1 MKEGLRDAPWEV
13 IAREGFQ
20 FFGKMSASIS
30 HEIKNALA
38 IINENA
44 GLLEDFMLLADQGR
58 PIDPERLK
66 SLAGQVMKQVK
77 RADELVKRMNRFA
90 HSADE
95 PSKNIDLGETLELIT
110 SIAQRLA
117 SRREARLELVMPE
130 QPVTQITNSFLLE
143 NLVWLCLDFILNAG
157 HKAVRLLPE
166 ATGDGIRI
174 RLAVSEAWPGSA
186 SEDFP
191 SAREKAIMKALEAD
205 LRMDPGAGEIV
216 LSFRKNH

>member
-1 MKEGLRDAPWEV
+1 MTAQWEI

-44 GLLEDFMLLADQGR
+44 GLLEDFMLLAEKGR
-58 PIDPERLK
+58 PIDPLRLK

-117 SRREARLELVMPE
+117 SRREAQVELVMPE
-130 QPVTQITNSFLLE
+130 QAVTLITNSFLLE
-143 NLVWLCLDFILNAG
+143 DLIWLCLDFFLSAG

-166 ATGDGIRI
+166 ATEDGSRI
-174 RLAVSEAWPGSA
+174 RLAVPEAWPGSS
-186 SEDFP
+186 SEAFP
-191 SAREKAIMKALEAD
+191 SVREKAIMEALQLD
-205 LRMDPGAGEIV
+205 LRMDPEAGEII
-216 LSFRKNH
+216 LSFRKDH

>member
-1 MKEGLRDAPWEV
+1 
-13 IAREGFQ
+13 
-20 FFGKMSASIS
+20 
-30 HEIKNALA
+30 
-38 IINENA
+38 
-44 GLLEDFMLLADQGR
+44 MLLAEKGR

-117 SRREARLELVMPE
+117 SLREAQVELIRPE

-143 NLVWLCLDFILNAG
+143 NLIWLCLDFILNAG

-166 ATGDGIRI
+166 ATEDGSRI
-174 RLAVSEAWPGSA
+174 RLAVPEAWPGSS
-186 SEDFP
+186 SEAFP
-191 SAREKAIMKALEAD
+191 SVREKAIMEALQLD
-205 LRMDPGAGEIV
+205 LRMDPEAGEII
-216 LSFRKNH
+216 LSFRKDH

>member
-1 MKEGLRDAPWEV
+1 MTAQWEI
-13 IAREGFQ
+13 IAREGIQ

-44 GLLEDFMLLADQGR
+44 GLLEDFMLLAEKGR

-66 SLAGQVMKQVK
+66 SLAGQVMKQVS
-77 RADELVKRMNRFA
+77 RADGLVKRMNRFA

-117 SRREARLELVMPE
+117 SRQEARVDLVMPE
-130 QPVTQITNSFLLE
+130 QSEKVVTNPFLLE
-143 NLVWLCLDFILNAG
+143 NLIWLVLDFILAAG
-157 HKAVRLLPE
+157 HKAVRLLAE
-166 ATGDGIRI
+166 STEDGPRI
-174 RLAVSEAWPGSA
+174 RFSLSGPWTSAFSER
-186 SEDFP
+186 FP
-191 SAREKAIMKALEAD
+191 SGKEKALLEALQAD
-205 LRMDPGAGEIV
+205 LLMNLEAGEII
-216 LSFRKNH
+216 LAFRKNR

>member
-1 MKEGLRDAPWEV
+1 MTVQWEI

-44 GLLEDFMLLADQGR
+44 GLLEDFMLLAEKGR

-77 RADELVKRMNRFA
+77 RADDLVKRMNRFA

-117 SRREARLELVMPE
+117 SRRDARVDLVIPE
-130 QPVTQITNSFLLE
+130 QSEKLATNPFLLE
-143 NLVWLCLDFILNAG
+143 NLIWLVLDFILAAG
-157 HKAVRLLPE
+157 HKAVHLLPE
-166 ATGDGIRI
+166 STEDGPRI
-174 RLAVSEAWPGSA
+174 RFSLSGPWTSVFSEG
-186 SEDFP
+186 FP
-191 SAREKAIMKALEAD
+191 SGKEKALLEALKAD
-205 LRMDPGAGEIV
+205 LRMDPEAGEII
-216 LSFRKNH
+216 LAFRKNR

>member
-1 MKEGLRDAPWEV
+1 MDIQWEI
-13 IAREGFQ
+13 IAREGVQ

-44 GLLEDFMLLADQGR
+44 GLLEDFMLLAEKGR

-77 RADELVKRMNRFA
+77 RADDLVKRMNRFA

-110 SIAQRLA
+110 SITQRLA
-117 SRREARLELVMPE
+117 SRREARVELVMPE
-130 QPVTQITNSFLLE
+130 QPVTLSHQRLPAGKSH
-143 NLVWLCLDFILNAG
+143 LVVSGFY
-157 HKAVRLLPE
+157 PE
-166 ATGDGIRI
+166 R
-174 RLAVSEAWPGSA
+174 RS
-186 SEDFP
+186 
-191 SAREKAIMKALEAD
+191 
-205 LRMDPGAGEIV
+205 
-216 LSFRKNH
+216 